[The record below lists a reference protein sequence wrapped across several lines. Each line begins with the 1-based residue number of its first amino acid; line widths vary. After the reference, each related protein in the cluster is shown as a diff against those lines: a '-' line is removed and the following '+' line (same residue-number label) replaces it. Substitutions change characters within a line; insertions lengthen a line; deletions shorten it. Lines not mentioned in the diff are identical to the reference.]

1 MQVGPTK
8 GLRDFSR
15 PILLK
20 KSRRVFCRRKSVSD
34 VEIWL
39 GQKAKLSWFL
49 RSNAEIERFSSSR
62 EEALSETDFFN
73 RIGQKE
79 TFRNVYLLEH
89 FGVLCSIT

>member
-1 MQVGPTK
+1 M
-8 GLRDFSR
+8 
-15 PILLK
+15 
-20 KSRRVFCRRKSVSD
+20 SD

-73 RIGQKE
+73 RIGHE
-79 TFRNVYLLEH
+79 LTFKWSTRAGAIQACDE
-89 FGVLCSIT
+89 CAARR

>member
-1 MQVGPTK
+1 M
-8 GLRDFSR
+8 
-15 PILLK
+15 
-20 KSRRVFCRRKSVSD
+20 SD

-73 RIGQKE
+73 RIGRSLTVVTVTRPGQVE
-79 TFRNVYLLEH
+79 RNPWSTPTQIGGQEECNFAH
-89 FGVLCSIT
+89 T